1 MNIEFNLVLTIISV
15 VTAVYFAFKS
25 NSRANDDDVS
35 RRAHDGAILSQKLDS
50 ISQDTQEIRKEMVD
64 VRGKI
69 NTLSERVIIVEHDTK
84 AAHDRISH
92 IEEDDFSKKYRK
104 RWF

>member
-15 VTAVYFAFKS
+15 ATAVYFAFKS
-25 NSRANDDDVS
+25 DSRANDDDVS
-35 RRAHDGAILSQKLDS
+35 RRAQEGAILSQKLDS

-69 NTLSERVIIVEHDTK
+69 NALSERVIIVEHDTK

-92 IEEDDFSKKYRK
+92 IEEDEFSKKYRK

>member
-1 MNIEFNLVLTIISV
+1 MSSISV
-15 VTAVYFAFKS
+15 ATAVYFAFKS

-35 RRAHDGAILSQKLDS
+35 RRAQEGAILSQKLDS

-69 NTLSERVIIVEHDTK
+69 NALSERVIIVEHDTK

-92 IEEDDFSKKYRK
+92 IEEDEFSKKYRK

>member
-15 VTAVYFAFKS
+15 ATSVYFAFKS

-35 RRAHDGAILSQKLDS
+35 RRAQEGAILSQKLDS

-69 NTLSERVIIVEHDTK
+69 NALSERVIIVEHDTK

-92 IEEDDFSKKYRK
+92 IEEDEFSKKYRK

>member
-15 VTAVYFAFKS
+15 ATAVYFAFKS

-64 VRGKI
+64 VRGKM
-69 NTLSERVIIVEHDTK
+69 NALSERVIIVEHDTK

-92 IEEDDFSKKYRK
+92 IEEDEFSKKYRK

>member
-1 MNIEFNLVLTIISV
+1 MNVEFNLLLTIASV
-15 VTAVYFAFKS
+15 VTAIYFAFKS
-25 NSRANDDDVS
+25 NSRANNEDVS
-35 RRAHDGAILSQKLDS
+35 RKAQEGAILSQKLDS

-64 VRGKI
+64 VRGKV
-69 NTLSERVIIVEHDTK
+69 NALSERVIIVEHDTK

>member
-15 VTAVYFAFKS
+15 ATAVYFAFKS

-35 RRAHDGAILSQKLDS
+35 RRAQEGAILSQKLDS
-50 ISQDTQEIRKEMVD
+50 ISQDTQEIRKEMAD
-64 VRGKI
+64 VRGKV
-69 NTLSERVIIVEHDTK
+69 NALSERVIIVEHDTK

-92 IEEDDFSKKYRK
+92 IEEDEFSKKYRK